1 MSHIPFNSP
10 KAICTANQI
19 RSKLDSKLKLML
31 NEPRIVGPQDPYI
44 IRAYNEGFF
53 DEEMRDELLKVT
65 KYCDNVLLSSDY
77 TDIPPFDVLL
87 GWAKMIDELETTK

>member
-1 MSHIPFNSP
+1 MSTIPYNSP

-44 IRAYNEGFF
+44 IRAYEAGFF
-53 DEEMRDELLKVT
+53 DEKTKDELLRIT
-65 KYCDNVLLSSDY
+65 KYCDNVLLTSDF
-77 TDIPPFDVLL
+77 TDIEPFDTLL
-87 GWAKMIDELETTK
+87 GWAKMIDEMKTTK